1 MVYID
6 VTLLRYCVHLKY
18 VHITC
23 KSVAHVY
30 ISLMAANSPVLN
42 TSFMCLVELLLDD
55 RLKNDVLVF
64 LLVFTFSFRP
74 FRG

>member
-6 VTLLRYCVHLKY
+6 VTLLRYCIHLKY

-30 ISLMAANSPVLN
+30 VYTSLMAANSPVLN
-42 TSFMCLVELLLDD
+42 TAFIGLVESLVDD
-55 RLKNDVLVF
+55 SQKNDVLVF
-64 LLVFTFSFRP
+64 FNCLHVQY
-74 FRG
+74 